1 MPGWHGNREVTI
13 IMAEQ
18 TTKTTLKLLLG
29 EDDFNGQVTVQLD
42 SFLLF
47 DNGLTHALDALE
59 RRYSD
64 WATPDSLRRDIW
76 ENVER

>member
-1 MPGWHGNREVTI
+1 MALLAECRS

-18 TTKTTLKLLLG
+18 TTTSRLKLLLG
-29 EDDFNGQVTVQLD
+29 EDEFDGQMTVHLD

-47 DNGLTHALDALE
+47 DNGITHCLDSLE

-64 WATPDSLRRDIW
+64 WATPDAIRRDIW